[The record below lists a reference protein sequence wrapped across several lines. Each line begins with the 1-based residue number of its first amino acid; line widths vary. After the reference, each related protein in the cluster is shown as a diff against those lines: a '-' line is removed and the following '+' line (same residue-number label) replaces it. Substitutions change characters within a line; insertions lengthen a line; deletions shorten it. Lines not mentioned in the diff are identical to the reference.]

1 MADKPVIILGGKQ
14 KVVAERQSEREEAKS
29 IVREVVDHGI
39 SQKQILYIIRNL
51 ALELENSEHT
61 KQIYNAAKDI
71 IEKSTIIMP

>member
-51 ALELENSEHT
+51 ALELENPEHT